1 MQVSWP
7 EFDPTTFS
15 FHDDPVLVVENC
27 WTAVERRQF
36 RDAMER
42 SSWQLLHD
50 LPGVRAAFPNCG
62 NWRKGA
68 HGLSEGRPAARTAP
82 FSLH

>member
-27 WTAVERRQF
+27 WTG
-36 RDAMER
+36 
-42 SSWQLLHD
+42 S
-50 LPGVRAAFPNCG
+50 
-62 NWRKGA
+62 
-68 HGLSEGRPAARTAP
+68 
-82 FSLH
+82 